1 MALATPTAGGPGA
14 STDLTGSSAAPSAC
28 PSSCDDFV
36 FPLASLSEAQQW
48 EEEQMHDESTN
59 LISPFCPAS
68 EAQIHAALAFG
79 NVTPSD
85 VVLDLGCGDGRVCR
99 TAVRLF
105 SVSRALGVD
114 INPFL
119 VKEAEALTREEFPSC
134 CSSLESSRFHF
145 FELGIPADEDDEDSE
160 QGEDGGGIPRKSG
173 TAGGESAKRDAG
185 GRNAEP
191 PVNCVENVCTENLQ
205 GACTRKYSPGT
216 QGSLASSS
224 PSSAPSVDSE
234 WERVPPQHRPF
245 FELVR
250 QYRISVVFIY
260 LVPRQTSRMS
270 KFFRFLLRMRG
281 VRIISLRFALPEGTR
296 QAKNKTVA
304 ERCFVPHGDEAE
316 PLFKVYLY
324 SGIHEGSG

>member
-160 QGEDGGGIPRKSG
+160 QGEGGGGIPGKSG
-173 TAGGESAKRDAG
+173 TAVLTSRRLLLTISRFVNDVVNLSAFAG
-185 GRNAEP
+185 VASKL
-191 PVNCVENVCTENLQ
+191 VCVE
-205 GACTRKYSPGT
+205 RKCEWM
-216 QGSLASSS
+216 QRASFIVRVRFEEKLCMPTSS
-224 PSSAPSVDSE
+224 FLPA
-234 WERVPPQHRPF
+234 
-245 FELVR
+245 R
-250 QYRISVVFIY
+250 Q
-260 LVPRQTSRMS
+260 QTSVWFARDQPS
-270 KFFRFLLRMRG
+270 GSQLF
-281 VRIISLRFALPEGTR
+281 VRETG
-296 QAKNKTVA
+296 KTVA
-304 ERCFVPHGDEAE
+304 LHRRKKNCAN
-316 PLFKVYLY
+316 K
-324 SGIHEGSG
+324 